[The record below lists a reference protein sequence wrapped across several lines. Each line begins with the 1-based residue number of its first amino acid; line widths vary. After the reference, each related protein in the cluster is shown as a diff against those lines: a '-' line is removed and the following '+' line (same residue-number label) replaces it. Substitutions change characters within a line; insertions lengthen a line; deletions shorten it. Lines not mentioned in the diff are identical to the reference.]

1 MNQPA
6 MNPAKDF
13 HFRLYVAGNGPN
25 STRALDNLTALCR
38 EHLNDGHRIEIVDVT
53 REPERA
59 LKDKVLL
66 TPTLIKVAPAPAR
79 KIIGNL
85 NDTATVL
92 LSLGVHH
99 PA

>member
-13 HFRLYVAGNGPN
+13 HFRLYVAGDGPN
-25 STRALDNLTALCR
+25 STRAVANLTALCR
-38 EHLNDGHRIEIVDVT
+38 EHLGNEQRIEIVDVT

-59 LKDKVLL
+59 LEDKVLL

-85 NDTATVL
+85 SDTPTVL
-92 LSLGVHH
+92 LSLGLQRS
-99 PA
+99 A